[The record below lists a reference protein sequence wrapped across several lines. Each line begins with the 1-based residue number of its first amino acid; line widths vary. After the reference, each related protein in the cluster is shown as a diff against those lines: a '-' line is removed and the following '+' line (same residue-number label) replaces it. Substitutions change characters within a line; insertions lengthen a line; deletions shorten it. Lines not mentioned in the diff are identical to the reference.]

1 MTNLNDKKCVDF
13 HAHPVTEVFRNA
25 IAELGI
31 DAIQEDGFP
40 LPAWSVAD
48 QLRFM
53 ETAGIDFTVLSAPSP
68 HIHNGD
74 DEKSGIVARRI
85 NYETSEIVKANPERF
100 AFVGAVPL
108 PNVYRAIVET
118 AYVLD
123 ILGAVGLK
131 VATNMGGV
139 YLGDPAFDPIL
150 EEWNK
155 RKALV
160 VIHPCRA
167 RLRPENVITGG
178 VAAIYEYPADTTRA
192 VLNMI
197 ANRVMTRFPNIDWIV
212 PHCGSFL
219 PYMLQRF
226 DGVTGILAALGM
238 METVDAKSEFERL
251 YFDIAGDP
259 EPTHLDMLRMV
270 TTDDH
275 ILYGTDFPHSPAK
288 IVAAKK
294 QHFDANPK
302 YDGIREQIYAENA
315 RRLLA
320 RHGDFTAK

>member
-1 MTNLNDKKCVDF
+1 MS
-13 HAHPVTEVFRNA
+13 
-25 IAELGI
+25 ELGI
-31 DAIQEDGFP
+31 DVIKEDGFP
-40 LPAWSVAD
+40 LPAWSVDD

-53 ETAGIDFTVLSAPSP
+53 ETAGIDFSVLSAPSP
-68 HIHNGD
+68 HLYNGD
-74 DEKSGIVARRI
+74 GEKSASVVRRV
-85 NYETSEIVKANPERF
+85 NFEASEIVKAHSDKL
-100 AFVGAVPL
+100 AFVGTVPL
-108 PNVYRAIVET
+108 PDAYSAIVET

-160 VIHPCRA
+160 IIHPCRA

-294 QHFDANPK
+294 QHFDANPE